1 MKSRN
6 LAKEQQEN
14 IFLQRKLWFI
24 YLFFSAVAHRASTRI
39 HSTRSMR
46 FFKILPPCV
55 QSASLYTD
63 NLWSKWTKFWALL
76 ILEVSSSLLI
86 NSFLP
91 YLPQFWSDWSAKPA
105 VFCALPSFAF
115 TNRNFKAWY
124 WPFTGTISS
133 KFNLIL
139 SQTVLRRLFLLRAM
153 RAKDCGC
160 AYTNAQNQQGEKLL
174 HDDVASV

>member
-1 MKSRN
+1 M
-6 LAKEQQEN
+6 
-14 IFLQRKLWFI
+14 
-24 YLFFSAVAHRASTRI
+24 AHRASTHI
-39 HSTRSMR
+39 HSKRSIR
-46 FFKILPPCV
+46 SFKVLPPCV

-63 NLWSKWTKFWALL
+63 NLWSKRTKFWALL

-105 VFCALPSFAF
+105 VCCALPSFAF

-139 SQTVLRRLFLLRAM
+139 SQTVLEECFCLEWWGPKTVAM
-153 RAKDCGC
+153 PTQMHKINRVRNSSMMMWQVFKPCPVTSTATIYKSPLPTKAFVLAG
-160 AYTNAQNQQGEKLL
+160 
-174 HDDVASV
+174 V